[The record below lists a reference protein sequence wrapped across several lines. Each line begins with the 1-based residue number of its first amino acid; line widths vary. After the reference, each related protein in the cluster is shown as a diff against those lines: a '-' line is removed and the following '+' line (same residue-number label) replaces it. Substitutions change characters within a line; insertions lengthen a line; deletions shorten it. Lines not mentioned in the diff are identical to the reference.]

1 MAARTVQLPEPIFR
15 RLNALKIRV
24 ANETGTI
31 PTNGDII
38 RYALLLANSN
48 ENFANLVRAVS
59 DPDYLKI
66 VEETDTLRERDSE

>member
-38 RYALLLANSN
+38 RYALLLANAN
-48 ENFANLVRAVS
+48 ENFGNLVRAIS
-59 DPDYLKI
+59 DPDYLRI
-66 VEETDTLRERDSE
+66 AEESESE